1 MTLSRACPERSRRS
15 LPLNNVT
22 DALPVR
28 GRSVRDG
35 VRMADRADAVWLGD
49 GETLLRP
56 ILAALVAAGLTELLL
71 LRMLSRVGVHIPKE
85 GLVLEGYSLLTSLG
99 SFAFNVATVLAPLSL
114 VALTYLLT
122 RSARVGPAALGI
134 ATLSGLLALLFWSLV
149 LPLVGT
155 GPEANIAFGMT
166 SAGLLVLLAAPYW
179 TNGEVALARR
189 IAVGLMVAAF
199 LCSAYY
205 TLSNTAYHLLGWT
218 GSPPYGLPIL
228 GLGEALVVATGF
240 AVFWAWGS
248 WRWLKEWRA
257 HKMLLALPSIVAILL
272 LGSYLANG
280 STSAILALWTTGLTL
295 YLPLPLYLASFWLY
309 LVTVSGCLGGGQR
322 TYEGWALLLL
332 LVAGYNLELTYQHL
346 LAVVAVLVLTRGAA
360 LASASASGTAAIQQ
374 ARAAEAL

>member
-1 MTLSRACPERSRRS
+1 
-15 LPLNNVT
+15 VT

-28 GRSVRDG
+28 GR
-35 VRMADRADAVWLGD
+35 RADAVWLGE
-49 GETLLRP
+49 GETLFRP
-56 ILAALVAAGLTELLL
+56 ILAALVATGLTELLL

-99 SFAFNVATVLAPLSL
+99 SFAFNVATVLAPLTL
-114 VALTYLLT
+114 VAMIYLLT
-122 RSARVGPAALGI
+122 RPARVGRAALGI
-134 ATLSGLLALLFWSLV
+134 ATLGGLLALLFWSLI

-155 GPEANIAFGMT
+155 RPEANVAFGLT

-179 TNGEVALARR
+179 MNGEVPPARR

-205 TLSNTAYHLLGWT
+205 TLSNAAYNLLGWT
-218 GSPPYGLPIL
+218 ASPPYRLTIL

-248 WRWLKEWRA
+248 WRWLKEWRT
-257 HKMLLALPSIVAILL
+257 HKMPLAVPSAVTILL

-309 LVTVSGCLGGGQR
+309 VVTVGGCLGDSQR
-322 TYEGWALLLL
+322 TYEAWALLLL

-346 LAVVAVLVLTRGAA
+346 LAVVAVLVLTKGAA
-360 LASASASGTAAIQQ
+360 LASAGASGIVGSWQ
-374 ARAAEAL
+374 ARAAQAV